1 MTRTCLCEVVWK
13 MDNSII
19 VLFACLALTLS
30 VTCCRTDEDD
40 ILRDVG
46 SYIDER
52 PDSALAVL
60 SSISH
65 EDLGDRESKAL
76 FALSYSMVLDKSY
89 IDVSDD
95 SLINIAVKWYRR
107 HGNPDEKL
115 KCYYYQGRIYQN
127 AGDNERAMESF
138 INAERYVKRCRDY
151 SAVGML
157 YTSKSVIYDYIFDIG
172 KSLANLHSASEYYKA
187 ANDTVRYINSLL
199 RLSGSSLIAGK
210 AENAKIYLDTLRT
223 FWSILPESKKSSYY
237 SNLLEISLLD
247 SCSDSMLLIT
257 DRYLGE
263 IKDSSIINWIVL
275 AHVYLETGLYEKGL
289 DALNAYRQIDSAYLD
304 DNIYL
309 WLDAELSAKT
319 GEYRTAYESLS
330 RYVDI
335 TDETD
340 VNIFES
346 DAKYVED
353 KMSSMYRIQ
362 NRDLWIAVLILGIVA
377 SVSAGGLIYIKQTE
391 KIRKKQQ
398 EKIRLEN
405 EKQRLGSEIA
415 LYRNL
420 YERAQEEMTNL
431 QRIRQEPG
439 LDTVIRMSIEER
451 LNVLNRFITAS
462 VSKNLTTS
470 AADALDDYL
479 KDKDR
484 FIYSTRLSF
493 IITHPGFVSY
503 LKKSGLTEME
513 IGYCCL
519 YCIGMNGKEIASY
532 LNKKS
537 FYNSSSAIREKLGMA
552 RNKTNLDIFLR
563 KKMAELG

>member
-1 MTRTCLCEVVWK
+1 
-13 MDNSII
+13 
-19 VLFACLALTLS
+19 
-30 VTCCRTDEDD
+30 
-40 ILRDVG
+40 
-46 SYIDER
+46 
-52 PDSALAVL
+52 
-60 SSISH
+60 
-65 EDLGDRESKAL
+65 
-76 FALSYSMVLDKSY
+76 
-89 IDVSDD
+89 
-95 SLINIAVKWYRR
+95 
-107 HGNPDEKL
+107 
-115 KCYYYQGRIYQN
+115 
-127 AGDNERAMESF
+127 
-138 INAERYVKRCRDY
+138 
-151 SAVGML
+151 
-157 YTSKSVIYDYIFDIG
+157 
-172 KSLANLHSASEYYKA
+172 
-187 ANDTVRYINSLL
+187 
-199 RLSGSSLIAGK
+199 
-210 AENAKIYLDTLRT
+210 
-223 FWSILPESKKSSYY
+223 
-237 SNLLEISLLD
+237 
-247 SCSDSMLLIT
+247 MLLIT

-420 YERAQEEMTNL
+420 YERA
-431 QRIRQEPG
+431 
-439 LDTVIRMSIEER
+439 
-451 LNVLNRFITAS
+451 
-462 VSKNLTTS
+462 
-470 AADALDDYL
+470 
-479 KDKDR
+479 
-484 FIYSTRLSF
+484 
-493 IITHPGFVSY
+493 
-503 LKKSGLTEME
+503 
-513 IGYCCL
+513 
-519 YCIGMNGKEIASY
+519 
-532 LNKKS
+532 
-537 FYNSSSAIREKLGMA
+537 
-552 RNKTNLDIFLR
+552 
-563 KKMAELG
+563 

>member
-30 VTCCRTDEDD
+30 VTCCRTEEDD

-76 FALSYSMVLDKSY
+76 FALTYSMVLDKSY

-157 YTSKSVIYDYIFDIG
+157 YTSKSVIYDYLFDIDE
-172 KSLANLHSASEYYKA
+172 SLENLYMASEYYKA
-187 ANDTVRYINSLL
+187 ANDTVRYANSLL
-199 RLSGSSLIAGK
+199 RLSGSSIIANNIEK
-210 AENAKIYLDTLRT
+210 AKTYLDTLRT
-223 FWSILPESKKSSYY
+223 YWDILSESKKSSYY
-237 SNLLEISLLD
+237 SNLLEISLTD
-247 SCSDSMLLIT
+247 CCCDSMLIMA
-257 DRYLGE
+257 DRYLNE
-263 IKDSSIINWIVL
+263 IRDSSIVNWIVL
-275 AHVYLETGLYEKGL
+275 AHVYLETGVYGKGL
-289 DALNAYRQIDSAYLD
+289 DALDVYRQIDSAYLD

-309 WLDAELSAKT
+309 WLDSELSART
-319 GEYRTAYESLS
+319 GEYKTAYESLS
-330 RYVDI
+330 RYVNL

-353 KMSSMYRIQ
+353 KMLSMYRIQ
-362 NRDLWIAVLILGIVA
+362 NRDLWIAVLILGTA
-377 SVSAGGLIYIKQTE
+377 AFVSAGGLIYTKQKE
-391 KIRKKQQ
+391 KIREKQQ
-398 EKIRLEN
+398 EKIKLEN
-405 EKQRLGSEIA
+405 EKQRLESEKA
-415 LYRNL
+415 LYKNL
-420 YERAQEEMTNL
+420 YEQAQEEMVNL
-431 QRIRQEPG
+431 QRIRREPG
-439 LDTVIRMSIEER
+439 LDSEVRMSIEER

-484 FIYSTRLSF
+484 FIYSTRVSF

-537 FYNSSSAIREKLGMA
+537 FYNISSVIREKLGLGSY
-552 RNKTNLDIFLR
+552 KTNLDIFLR
-563 KKMAELG
+563 KKND